1 MLSFIS
7 RCLILICL
15 LTVFCQDL
23 AAGGL
28 RCGRKLINV
37 GDSAGE
43 LARVCGQPRHK
54 DRGTE
59 SIRVKGVL
67 KESRVER
74 WYYKKSSRSLE
85 HIVFVFQGKVAGV
98 EVGSR

>member
-1 MLSFIS
+1 MSSFFT
-7 RCLILICL
+7 RWLILICL
-15 LTVFCQDL
+15 LAVFCQDL
-23 AAGGL
+23 TAGGM
-28 RCGRKLINV
+28 RCGRTLISI

-59 SIRVKGVL
+59 SVRVRGVL
-67 KESRVER
+67 TDSRVER

>member
-1 MLSFIS
+1 MCFLAMS
-7 RCLILICL
+7 
-15 LTVFCQDL
+15 CQDL
-23 AAGGL
+23 AAGGM
-28 RCGRKLINV
+28 RCGRKLVSV

-43 LARVCGQPRHK
+43 LARICGEPRHK
-54 DRGTE
+54 DRGRE
-59 SIRVKGVL
+59 SIRVRGVL
-67 KESRVER
+67 TESRVER